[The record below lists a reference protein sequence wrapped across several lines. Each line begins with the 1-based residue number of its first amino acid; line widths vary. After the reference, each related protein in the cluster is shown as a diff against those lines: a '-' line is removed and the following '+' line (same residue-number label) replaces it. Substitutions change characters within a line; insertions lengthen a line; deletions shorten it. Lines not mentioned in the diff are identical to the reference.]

1 MELTAIAAWLNTAW
15 AGFDQAAAVAVHQL
29 YETAGGFFTPVLVF
43 ISFLGKGGACLIV
56 FSFGLCLFPKT
67 RRFGTAM
74 LLGLAVGALITN
86 LCLKP
91 LVLRPRP
98 YTQEGSVYYQ
108 YWLLLGQHMES
119 DFSFPSGHTTAAMAV
134 SMAVFLVGDRRWSWT
149 AFLFTI
155 AMGVSRIY
163 LSVHYASDVLGGVLA
178 GGIGGAVGYTVTLF
192 LPAGYYTADLRRLGS
207 GSRGRHQGG

>member
-1 MELTAIAAWLNTAW
+1 
-15 AGFDQAAAVAVHQL
+15 
-29 YETAGGFFTPVLVF
+29 
-43 ISFLGKGGACLIV
+43 
-56 FSFGLCLFPKT
+56 
-67 RRFGTAM
+67 M

-91 LVLRPRP
+91 LVLRPQALHPGGQRILP
-98 YTQEGSVYYQ
+98 VLAAFGPAYGERFQLSLRAYHRGYGGVY
-108 YWLLLGQHMES
+108 G
-119 DFSFPSGHTTAAMAV
+119 GV
-134 SMAVFLVGDRRWSWT
+134 SVGDRRWSWT

-192 LPAGYYTADLRRLGS
+192 LPAGYYTADLRRIGS
-207 GSRGRHQGG
+207 RSRGRHQGG

>member
-91 LVLRPRP
+91 LVLRPQALHPGGQRILPVLAAFGPAYGERFQLSLRAYHRGYGGVYGGVSGGRP
-98 YTQEGSVYYQ
+98 AVELDGLFVHHCYGRVPDLPVGTLCLRRAGRGPGRRDRRGRGVH
-108 YWLLLGQHMES
+108 GN
-119 DFSFPSGHTTAAMAV
+119 AV
-134 SMAVFLVGDRRWSWT
+134 SAGRGTIRRICAV
-149 AFLFTI
+149 
-155 AMGVSRIY
+155 
-163 LSVHYASDVLGGVLA
+163 
-178 GGIGGAVGYTVTLF
+178 
-192 LPAGYYTADLRRLGS
+192 
-207 GSRGRHQGG
+207 